1 MSGLTLIVPGE
12 TPLLAVAPTILF
24 FFMWLIIYVM
34 MAGERLIV
42 CQRGILLG
50 SFAPFLQPY
59 AIRYEQ
65 IIVGSVVPIS
75 GNIRRYHKQTGL
87 PAFLSSVR
95 ILPDRKS
102 TRLNSSH
109 VAISYAVFCLKK
121 NKLTELQSGLIGD
134 AVAAVLISG
143 LGYAVTTAND
153 TDDQISTEEVQ

>member
-1 MSGLTLIVPGE
+1 MTGEVIVNPSDNLRE
-12 TPLLAVAPTILF
+12 KYNNLSVELEEKKAEWALLKDDPTITNDGVQVEL
-24 FFMWLIIYVM
+24 
-34 MAGERLIV
+34 A
-42 CQRGILLG
+42 
-50 SFAPFLQPY
+50 
-59 AIRYEQ
+59 
-65 IIVGSVVPIS
+65 
-75 GNIRRYHKQTGL
+75 GNIGSPT
-87 PAFLSSVR
+87 
-95 ILPDRKS
+95 DRKS